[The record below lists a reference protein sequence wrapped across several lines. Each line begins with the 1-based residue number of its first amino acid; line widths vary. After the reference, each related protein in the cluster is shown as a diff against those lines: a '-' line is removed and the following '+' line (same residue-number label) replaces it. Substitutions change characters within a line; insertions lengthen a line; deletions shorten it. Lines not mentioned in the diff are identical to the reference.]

1 MQSPCTRVCAI
12 DERTGLC
19 AGCGRSL
26 DEIARWAGM
35 TDEERQRIM
44 VLLSDRLRG
53 VLRMAGR

>member
-1 MQSPCTRVCAI
+1 VCAI